1 MRGLQLTDIHTGR
14 LHLHGRGIPLAEPV
28 RVRIAAWLSHRNQRW
43 PRTLNPHLFISKRTA
58 LRTTPV
64 GVQWITRTLGMTT
77 QAIREDRILDE
88 LHATGGDVRRI
99 CDLFGL
105 TIPGAA
111 RYACVLNHP
120 ELDKG

>member
-1 MRGLQLTDIHTGR
+1 M
-14 LHLHGRGIPLAEPV
+14 
-28 RVRIAAWLSHRNQRW
+28 S
-43 PRTLNPHLFISKRTA
+43 
-58 LRTTPV
+58 
-64 GVQWITRTLGMTT
+64 T

-105 TIPGAA
+105 TITGAA

-120 ELDKG
+120 ELNHS